1 MVSLLLLPFYTFSQ
15 NDIDRTCFKN
25 DVLNNPEKNNELLE
39 AIFKKIELP
48 KVSIDTNATAIFLE
62 NGYSKYKI
70 LNPKSWLDNKSKGIP
85 TEIDIIFTKYP
96 KDKEFWQINYSQ
108 LLSNRLQALFAL
120 DPSLNDN
127 RITWRMVLQT
137 ECDNEAQ
144 AKKLPHGFIIKMMP
158 EKDDPAAD
166 AKQDS
171 SYFQRQTQK
180 VLNFIKQQGTGVD
193 SSVLKIFDRHPEWN
207 NSLVVMDWTGSM
219 YKYGATAVLWHT
231 LHQNQSGIK
240 YFVFFND
247 GDDKKSEEKQIGNT
261 GGIYGTE
268 SKYLTR
274 VINLFYTVMAKG
286 SGGDTPENNIEA
298 VLTGQ
303 ALFPN
308 FKELI
313 LIADNK
319 ACIKDYRLIDSL
331 KVPVKVI
338 LCGTE
343 NGINPQYINLA
354 YKTKG
359 SIHTI
364 EEDIYEMIAQTPG
377 STFTLNGVEYELNEF
392 DHFEPSKAEMANNY
406 TCDEYYSDE
415 YIDFKNKMKQ
425 DSLYFKKLKTKTEN
439 FIYYHGGIKDSMVYK
454 FFRQHNEITDAL
466 VISDFTKGMYNYSA
480 QSVLYHIMH
489 LNKSNI
495 KYFTLFNDGDAKR
508 ERKKKLGAAGGVY
521 IDESKKIQKVVNSL
535 YRIPAKGNGGDNEDN
550 LVEAINKSTKKFNN
564 YRSIVVIADNNSCIR
579 DFQLLDTTRT
589 NIHILL
595 CQTQKGVNPQFLNLA
610 DKLNAKLYFSY
621 NDKPIELR
629 KLNSFSHNGYNYQ
642 RNKLGYFEYVK
653 TKQSADLPYNCD
665 KYYSNE
671 YYKYQKKAKSIFE
684 RIF

>member
-1 MVSLLLLPFYTFSQ
+1 MPFFTFSQ
-15 NDIDRTCFKN
+15 NNIDRTCFKS
-25 DVLNNPEKNNELLE
+25 DVLANPQKNNDLLE
-39 AIFKKIELP
+39 AIFTKVELP
-48 KVSIDTNATAIFLE
+48 RVKIDTSATTIFLE

-70 LNPKSWLDNKSKGIP
+70 LNPKSWLNNKSKGIP

-96 KDKEFWQINYSQ
+96 KDKEFWQINYSE
-108 LLSNRLQALFAL
+108 LLSNRLKALFDI

-137 ECDNEAQ
+137 DCETEAQ
-144 AKKLPHGFIIKMMP
+144 AKKIPHGFIIKMMP
-158 EKDDPAAD
+158 DNGDPTAD

-180 VLNFIKQQGTGVD
+180 ILNFIKQQGTGID
-193 SSVLKIFDRHPEWN
+193 SSVFKIFDRHPEWN

-231 LHQNQSGIK
+231 LHQSQSGLK

-247 GDDKKSEEKQIGNT
+247 GDDKKTEEKTIGNT

-268 SKYLTR
+268 SKYLSR

-298 VLTGQ
+298 LLTGQ

-331 KVPVKVI
+331 KIPVKVI

-364 EEDIYEMIAQTPG
+364 EEDIYQMIAQNSG
-377 STFTLNGVEYELNEF
+377 STFILNGVEYELNEF
-392 DHFEPSKAEMANNY
+392 DHIEPIKTQAANNY
-406 TCDEYYSDE
+406 TCDEYYSNE
-415 YIDFKNKMKQ
+415 YIDFKNNMKQ

-439 FIYYHGGIKDSMVYK
+439 FIYFHGGIKDSLVYK
-454 FFRQHNEITDAL
+454 FFQNHTEIEDAL
-466 VISDFTKGMYNYSA
+466 VVADFTKGMYNLSS
-480 QSVLYHIMH
+480 QSVLYQIMH
-489 LNKSNI
+489 LNKNKI
-495 KYFTLFNDGDAKR
+495 KYFTLFNDGDAKKD
-508 ERKKKLGAAGGVY
+508 RKKKLGATGGVY
-521 IDESKKIQKVVNSL
+521 VDESKKIQKIVNSL

-550 LVEAINKSTKKFNN
+550 LVEAINKSTKKCNN
-564 YRSIVVIADNNSCIR
+564 YRSIVLIVDNNSCIR
-579 DFQLLDTTRT
+579 DFQMLDTTRS
-589 NIHILL
+589 NVSILL
-595 CQTQKGVNPQFLNLA
+595 CQAQKSINPQYLNLA
-610 DKLNAKLYFSY
+610 DKLKAKLYFTY
-621 NDKPIELR
+621 NDKPTELY
-629 KLNSFSHNGYNYQ
+629 KLNEFKHNGN
-642 RNKLGYFEYVK
+642 
-653 TKQSADLPYNCD
+653 A
-665 KYYSNE
+665 
-671 YYKYQKKAKSIFE
+671 
-684 RIF
+684 